1 MLTQKLNNQLN
12 QGKSKASK
20 FTLKEAT
27 KKALWHINK
36 INLCAENQQANTL
49 NS

>member
-27 KKALWHINK
+27 KKVLLHQIK
-36 INLCAENQQANTL
+36 INLCVKN
-49 NS
+49 